1 MEVRP
6 VTNVSTRGNTRG
18 ARTLIALSLAAILA
32 GCSSVSDLDVFG
44 ILEESPPAAATAAQ
58 ADLRQRA
65 DQAGVAASGQSTPA
79 LSSVPPRPENATPP
93 GVRQRVVEG
102 LVADRENARYS
113 DQQIRL
119 QGTTRESAA
128 AARAS
133 ATTAPPPPR
142 IGSTSDRG
150 VGSPTRITPRT
161 QSARAPLAAPEP
173 APIPLA
179 TGPRPSVVVDISA
192 IDGGSAFPIRA
203 TRVTIDQ
210 QVAIIHFAH
219 SSSKLDDRD
228 RRVIAQVASAQRQ
241 NNAEVI
247 VVGHASG
254 RTQQLDKIEHEL
266 ANFRISMAR
275 ANRVANQ
282 LIAMGV
288 AREKVVIEAV
298 ADENP
303 HYSESMPTGEAG
315 NRRTEIYF
323 RQ

>member
-133 ATTAPPPPR
+133 ATTAPPR

-150 VGSPTRITPRT
+150 VGNPTRITPRT